1 MKLPVLSLTD
11 RHMTFTSMSVF
22 VDIDRHEKSK
32 KCKVIITLCCLQ
44 SIKTYQTT
52 FFVLSVA
59 EVGYTIMEFRGQQF
73 SVNYH
78 SIQKRD
84 SEICCEIP

>member
-1 MKLPVLSLTD
+1 MKLPVLSMTD
-11 RHMTFTSMSVF
+11 RHMTFTSMSAI
-22 VDIDRHEKSK
+22 VDIDRQEKSK

-59 EVGYTIMEFRGQQF
+59 EVGYSDVPNKSHWPNKSPWRKNIKNQ
-73 SVNYH
+73 
-78 SIQKRD
+78 
-84 SEICCEIP
+84 